1 MNLGSDES
9 IRSEIAQ
16 FLRKILISLK
26 TGKVG
31 HKWRFVITF
40 PWKQSKVE
48 NHIVVYISLQTPC
61 LARCWF
67 SSYEPKCSQSIRLQD
82 SSKFNISRKEKGIKI
97 ARKHQS
103 F

>member
-31 HKWRFVITF
+31 HKWRFVIT
-40 PWKQSKVE
+40 WKQSKVE

-61 LARCWF
+61 LARFWF